1 MWQLIDRGNI
11 QQVSHK
17 EQHSPFGL
25 MLLDLGIVIYTCYL
39 YRPQKK
45 VGCFNHRLVVLI
57 TEWLPWLQT
66 N

>member
-1 MWQLIDRGNI
+1 MWQLVARGNI
-11 QQVSHK
+11 QQIGQR

-25 MLLDLGIVIYTCYL
+25 MLLHLGIVITYYL
-39 YRPQKK
+39 CHCKNKYK
-45 VGCFNHRLVVLI
+45 LAVLT